1 MKPRRFSPSA
11 AVLAILLSGAGI
23 VGIGC
28 FASATAAEAAAPAS
42 ANATQRVVVAA
53 NAFLAT
59 LDDAGRDKAVFAAD
73 DEVQRKNWSNLPTGI
88 YQRAGLRMGDL
99 KPAQQDAAKAVLAAA
114 LSPMGYRKAME
125 IIEAEEQLRKE
136 GQPGGIKFGR
146 DEFYI
151 SFVGKPS
158 PADRWI
164 IQFGGHHLAL
174 NITVI
179 GRDNLLTPSHTATQP
194 ARYVVDGKTIRPLGE
209 ETDLSFQLINA
220 LDEGQRKEAILGAQ
234 MRDLVLGPGQD
245 GKKIMP
251 EGVKA
256 SSFSE
261 TQKALLL
268 DLASKWVG
276 IINDEAAAKK
286 MAEIKSN
293 LPETYFAWS
302 GPTKPGTPAYFRI
315 QGPTVFIEYAPQKL
329 GGDPT
334 MHLHTM
340 YRDPSNDYGAQL
352 LKK

>member
-1 MKPRRFSPSA
+1 MKPRRFPLSA
-11 AVLAILLSGAGI
+11 SVLALLVSGAGI
-23 VGIGC
+23 LGVGW
-28 FASATAAEAAAPAS
+28 FVSATTVEAAAPAS
-42 ANATQRVVVAA
+42 ANATQRVVAAA

-59 LDDAGRDKAVFAAD
+59 LDDAGRAKAVFAAD
-73 DEVQRKNWSNLPTGI
+73 DEAQRKNWSNLPSGI
-88 YQRAGLRMGDL
+88 YKRAGLRMGDL
-99 KPAQQDAAKAVLAAA
+99 KPAQEGAAKAVLAAA

-125 IIEAEEQLRKE
+125 IVEGDEQLRKE
-136 GQPGGIKFGR
+136 GAGGPRFGR
-146 DEFYI
+146 DEFYL
-151 SFVGKPS
+151 SFVGQPS
-158 PADRWI
+158 PTDRWI

-179 GRDNLLTPSHTATQP
+179 GRDNILTPSHTAAQP
-194 ARYVVDGKTIRPLGE
+194 AHYVLDGKTIRPLGE

-220 LDEGQRKEAILGAQ
+220 LDEGQRGEAIIGAQ

-251 EGVKA
+251 EGAKVSTFTGA
-256 SSFSE
+256 
-261 TQKALLL
+261 QKALLL
-268 DLASKWVG
+268 DLASRWVG

-293 LPETYFAWS
+293 LAETYFAWS
-302 GPTKPGTPAYFRI
+302 GPTKPGTAAYFRI

-340 YRDPSNDYGAQL
+340 YRDPSNDYGAKL